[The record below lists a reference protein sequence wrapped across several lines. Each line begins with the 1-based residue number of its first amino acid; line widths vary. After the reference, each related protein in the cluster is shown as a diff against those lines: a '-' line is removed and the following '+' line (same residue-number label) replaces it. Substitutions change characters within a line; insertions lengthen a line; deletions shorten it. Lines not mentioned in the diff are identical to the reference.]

1 MKATQNVLVIL
12 GVTLISACAYLEQPP
27 APNDTVTRLSNEMK
41 LTPRAVP
48 PKVDPRDVRIA
59 ELERQLADRDA
70 KLADLDRELAA
81 LRSSAGGSASLAA
94 SELAKSKTRIS
105 DLEKQ
110 LAAAT
115 AEMAL
120 LRAELS
126 ASEQK
131 LAKVKKGLGLALKPE
146 IDKGNITLD
155 LNDERLLIS
164 LASSML
170 FKSGDAQLN
179 PEGDDVMRRVGGV
192 LKDYPEYKT
201 EVSGH
206 TDDVKIAGKLK
217 EKFPTNKELSQARA
231 NSALQQ
237 MREGGLQA
245 DSSTAVGYADTK
257 PVVPNATAEGR
268 QKNRRVEIRLTP
280 K

>member
-1 MKATQNVLVIL
+1 MKALKSILVIL

-41 LTPRAVP
+41 LRPRAVP
-48 PKVDPRDVRIA
+48 PKVDPRDARIA
-59 ELERQLADRDA
+59 ELERQLAERDA
-70 KLADLDRELAA
+70 ELAL
-81 LRSSAGGSASLAA
+81 LRSSAGDSAQLA
-94 SELAKSKTRIS
+94 SDLAKSKTRIS

-110 LAAAT
+110 LAAGA
-115 AEMAL
+115 AELAL
-120 LRAELS
+120 LRAELL
-126 ASEQK
+126 ASQQK
-131 LAKVKKGLGLALKPE
+131 LAQVKIGIVKALRPE
-146 IDKGNITLD
+146 IGKGTITVD

-170 FKSGDAQLN
+170 FGSGEDQLN
-179 PEGDDVMRRVGGV
+179 PTGVDVMQRVGGV

-206 TDDVKIAGKLK
+206 TDDVKIMGKLK

-231 NSALQQ
+231 DSALQALKT
-237 MREGGLQA
+237 GGLPA
-245 DSSTAVGYADTK
+245 DRSIAVGYADTK
-257 PVVPNATAEGR
+257 PIAPNATEEGQ
-268 QKNRRVEIRLTP
+268 QKNRRVEIQVTP